1 MAMPIRDITNLIPKY
16 DGKEKLLDSFIK
28 KIDRLWTYVTKLEET
43 DREQFLLVLQIR
55 LKGRASEAVQE
66 NAFEDWEVVKIDLIN
81 KITSYRSTEKSE
93 LKLGAIRQKHRETVE
108 AYAKRIEKALETLNR
123 SFAQKDQNK
132 TIRKE
137 NDRKARKTFENG
149 LIEPVLQDKAISRGS
164 STFKEAVD
172 YVIEQELR
180 YAELELLQN
189 YRPYCKTPEHNF
201 FQFQGQERSNKNE
214 VSYQQRHHVNTY
226 TVPTSVPNNHSN
238 RNANF
243 FSHSHCYSLRK
254 DAKQEIPPEHVKSKN
269 NCRNELSTARATYQR
284 HILQAEVPDLHSH
297 YSNVEVPL
305 IDEYPDMAVTANL
318 DTCKQANLKFI
329 IDTRARYSII
339 KYSDIRKGT
348 IDTKDD
354 SKIYGLIRDQ
364 HVTTIGKMSA
374 NIALDE
380 VLLKHTFFIIQEEI
394 YVPYNGILGADFLSK
409 FNAEIQYSKL
419 KNL

>member
-16 DGKEKLLDSFIK
+16 DGKEKLLNSFIK

-43 DREQFLLVLQIR
+43 DRELFLLVLQIR

-189 YRPYCKTPEHNF
+189 YRPYCKT
-201 FQFQGQERSNKNE
+201 
-214 VSYQQRHHVNTY
+214 
-226 TVPTSVPNNHSN
+226 
-238 RNANF
+238 
-243 FSHSHCYSLRK
+243 
-254 DAKQEIPPEHVKSKN
+254 
-269 NCRNELSTARATYQR
+269 
-284 HILQAEVPDLHSH
+284 
-297 YSNVEVPL
+297 
-305 IDEYPDMAVTANL
+305 
-318 DTCKQANLKFI
+318 
-329 IDTRARYSII
+329 
-339 KYSDIRKGT
+339 
-348 IDTKDD
+348 
-354 SKIYGLIRDQ
+354 
-364 HVTTIGKMSA
+364 
-374 NIALDE
+374 
-380 VLLKHTFFIIQEEI
+380 
-394 YVPYNGILGADFLSK
+394 
-409 FNAEIQYSKL
+409 
-419 KNL
+419 